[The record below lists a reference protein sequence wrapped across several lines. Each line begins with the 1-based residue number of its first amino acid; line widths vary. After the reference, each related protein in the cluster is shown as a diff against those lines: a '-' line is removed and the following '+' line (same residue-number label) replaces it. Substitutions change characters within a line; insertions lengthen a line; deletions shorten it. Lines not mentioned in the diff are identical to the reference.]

1 MILGLFTYNDENRE
15 RTYQHI
21 LILLFQIGGKMLG
34 GSFWIALLRNGMG
47 AILMMAVFLL
57 LDRPKLSMKKT
68 LCCYTIF
75 VAVVVVIF
83 SLWYLYSFEYY
94 VRFSG
99 MLAIFVV
106 GFFCILLSGDTIY
119 LSLYKL
125 TLGFYLLS
133 LTVFCGVDFARIFFS
148 EDMWADIIIRFV
160 MEVVIL
166 YVIARK
172 VRKNFL
178 EGIDYLWEELDWFS
192 TVTVVMSIFIS
203 ALVAFWPGRHAFS
216 MFHVVRTIILFFMA
230 GIIQYMVYQL
240 YLHRGRERRFQVE
253 KELLEMNERLLQR
266 QLELMQESKEE
277 TARVRH
283 DLRHH
288 CLLMEEYIRNREQ
301 DKLYAYVKQYREDI
315 ERLPTE
321 NICGNETI
329 NSIMS
334 VYVRWARE
342 KAITVNAYVD
352 IKGEIAVRDI
362 DLVAVIANVFENAIH
377 GCLASG
383 KQEPEI
389 NISLLR
395 KKKKMVFQCRN
406 TCGMDVKLVGGIPQ
420 SSTGIGISSVLKIV
434 SYYNGEAEFAV
445 EEGQFIVKILLNIP
459 ENS

>member
-1 MILGLFTYNDENRE
+1 MV
-15 RTYQHI
+15 
-21 LILLFQIGGKMLG
+21 LLFQIGGKMLG
-34 GSFWIALLRNGMG
+34 GSFWVALLRNGMG
-47 AILMMAVFLL
+47 AVLMMAVFLL
-57 LDRPKLSMKKT
+57 LDRPRLSMKKT
-68 LCCYTIF
+68 LWCYIVF
-75 VAVVVVIF
+75 GAAAAVIF
-83 SLWYLYSFEYY
+83 SFWYLYSPEYY

-99 MLAIFVV
+99 MVAIPVV
-106 GFFCILLSGDTIY
+106 GLFSVFMSGDTIY

-133 LTVFCGVDFARIFFS
+133 LTVFCGVDFSRIFFS
-148 EDMWADIIIRFV
+148 ENMWADIIIRVV
-160 MEVVIL
+160 MEGVIL

-178 EGIDYLWEELDWFS
+178 EGIDYLWEEMDWFS
-192 TVTVVMSIFIS
+192 TITVVLSIFIAS
-203 ALVAFWPGRHAFS
+203 LVAFWPGRHAFS

-240 YLHRGRERRFQVE
+240 YLHRGKERRFQVE
-253 KELLEMNERLLQR
+253 KELLEMNEHLLQR
-266 QLELMQESKEE
+266 QLELMQEAKEE

-288 CLLMEEYIRNREQ
+288 CLLMEEYIRNREH
-301 DKLYAYVKQYREDI
+301 DKLFAYLKQYREDI

-342 KAITVNAYVD
+342 KEITVKTDVD
-352 IKGEIAVRDI
+352 IKGKIAVRDI

-383 KQEPEI
+383 KEEPEI
-389 NISLLR
+389 HITLLR
-395 KKKKMVFQCRN
+395 KKKKIVFQCRN
-406 TCGMDVKLVGGIPQ
+406 TCGTDVKLVGGIPQ

-445 EEGQFIVKILLNIP
+445 EEGRFVVKILLNIP
-459 ENS
+459 EINERETAEIG